1 MTGASRLARK
11 SKTTKSTACLQPA
24 EVKRKSSSSSF
35 VASSREKGLL
45 AISTLGLNGQRAS
58 HSKTRAAMKILSIQ
72 IQHIQPAQGGASSA
86 VAIAAAQDLSSF
98 SFYQRGT

>member
-1 MTGASRLARK
+1 
-11 SKTTKSTACLQPA
+11 
-24 EVKRKSSSSSF
+24 
-35 VASSREKGLL
+35 
-45 AISTLGLNGQRAS
+45 
-58 HSKTRAAMKILSIQ
+58 MKILSIQ